1 MAKNKNDNKTRYF
14 DIILVLILLLV
25 LSTFLDLNI
34 TLEQIIAILTG

>member
-1 MAKNKNDNKTRYF
+1 MAKNENDNKRRYF